1 MRRRAVFCV
10 EIWGIGDRV
19 KKVMLFMVLLIIGLL
34 ITTCNGIILIGY
46 FQKHIGIAA
55 YVSSVLLVQSTA
67 KMTAIQGDEK
77 RFHTSAVGTVIH
89 FSIVCFCQIFPYM
102 VTVSIALWDNGSNV
116 FGGLFQSV
124 L

>member
-1 MRRRAVFCV
+1 
-10 EIWGIGDRV
+10 
-19 KKVMLFMVLLIIGLL
+19 MLFMVLLIIGLL